1 MQTAQAYGCQRVDEF
16 VDAEKEKTT
25 VFALSKKTWLEKYK
39 MRQEKGTPLYQ
50 YFPCQKEKT
59 AIEQV
64 EKLIEDVSQMVE
76 RVNQSLQELTESVP
90 DAAEKGWIHKNDV
103 ERITKSIESAKK
115 ILQIVNQIEWYADD
129 TH

>member
-1 MQTAQAYGCQRVDEF
+1 M
-16 VDAEKEKTT
+16 
-25 VFALSKKTWLEKYK
+25 
-39 MRQEKGTPLYQ
+39 
-50 YFPCQKEKT
+50 
-59 AIEQV
+59 
-64 EKLIEDVSQMVE
+64 IEDVSQMVE

-103 ERITKSIESAKK
+103 ERIAKSIESAKK

>member
-1 MQTAQAYGCQRVDEF
+1 MISMGNVDAGIIEEILSVVADQLTDTYFLKISMNQLCNRMQREAQRVSLP
-16 VDAEKEKTT
+16 K
-25 VFALSKKTWLEKYK
+25 
-39 MRQEKGTPLYQ
+39 
-50 YFPCQKEKT
+50 
-59 AIEQV
+59 QV

-90 DAAEKGWIHKNDV
+90 DSAKKGLIHKNDV

-115 ILQIVNQIEWYADD
+115 ILQIVNHIEWYADN